1 MGLYGSPETYPFENA
16 TPPEKKPPRE
26 RTEKNKN
33 LLRRWWFWLLLVWT
47 IIGLASTGISKNSIV
62 GLVGSYCIFMFFY
75 NGVLLAVNII
85 KAKPIKQS
93 LVLMGAAVLMFLMIG
108 LISGNTSVYTPTK
121 EQYDQIKQ
129 GMSYSAV
136 REIMGA
142 DGTLYHESGF
152 DNINGVQAYYWGTQS
167 QNLYVGFLNGAV
179 YDKGQTGL
187 K

>member
-1 MGLYGSPETYPFENA
+1 MGLYGSPETYPFKNA
-16 TPPEKKPPRE
+16 TPPEKRPPRE
-26 RTEKNKN
+26 KSEKGKN
-33 LLRRWWFWLLLVWT
+33 ILRRWWFWILLVWT
-47 IIGLASTGISKNSIV
+47 IIGLASNGISKNSIS
-62 GLVGSYCIFMFFY
+62 GLIGSYSVFTFFY

-85 KAKPIKQS
+85 RTKSIKQS
-93 LVLMGAAVLMFLMIG
+93 LALMGIAVLVFLLVGMI
-108 LISGNTSVYTPTK
+108 SSTTAPTPTK
-121 EQYDQIKQ
+121 DQYDQIEQ

-136 REIMGA
+136 CEIMGS

-152 DNINGVQAYYWGTQS
+152 GESGVEAYYWGTQT